1 MTHSRAIRELRAL
14 KKDVLADERVDWDE
28 TERLLTFIRPL
39 AAKYGDD
46 FARYEELLEKCR
58 ADGKITDEESTVLAL
73 NLDLMCSRF
82 EVRRLRF
89 WLIVSILVILVL
101 AVFA

>member
-14 KKDVLADERVDWDE
+14 RKDVLADEKVDWDE
-28 TERLLTFIRPL
+28 TERLLAFIRPL

-46 FARYEELLEKCR
+46 FARYERLLEKCR
-58 ADGKITDEESTVLAL
+58 ADGTITDDESTLLAL
-73 NLDLMCSRF
+73 GLDLMCNRF

-89 WLIVSILVILVL
+89 WLAVSVAVIIIL